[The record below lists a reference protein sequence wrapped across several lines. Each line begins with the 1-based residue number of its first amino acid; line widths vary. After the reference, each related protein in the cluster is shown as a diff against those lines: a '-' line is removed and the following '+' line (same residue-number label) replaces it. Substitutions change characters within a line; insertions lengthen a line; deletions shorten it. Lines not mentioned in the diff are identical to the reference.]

1 MRNQSSHYLL
11 PTTVLLVNGQWT
23 MEHAAAGPACKI
35 LLMPNL
41 FRDWVMGNGETTTEH
56 DTLPAPGAAC
66 ATEIVLLMG
75 GRWRW
80 QWRMEKDLS
89 HLVPAAWARITS
101 DAHIYLPM
109 GRRTMGNGAN
119 GGSNDPWK
127 DIQ

>member
-1 MRNQSSHYLL
+1 MDNGTRCCRARMQD
-11 PTTVLLVNGQWT
+11 PTYAKPFSRKGDGEWT
-23 MEHAAAGPACKI
+23 M
-35 LLMPNL
+35 
-41 FRDWVMGNGETTTEH
+41 EH

-101 DAHIYLPM
+101 DAHILLPM